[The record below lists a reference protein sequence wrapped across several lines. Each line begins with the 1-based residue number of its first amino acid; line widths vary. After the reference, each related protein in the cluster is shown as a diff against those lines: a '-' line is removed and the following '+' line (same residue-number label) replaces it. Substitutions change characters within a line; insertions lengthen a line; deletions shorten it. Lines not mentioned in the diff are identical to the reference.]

1 MERQSFPGG
10 TLIFDALDREAAG
23 RIGAAAGEAL
33 RLACERWGLAPPGD
47 LQVHVLT
54 SWPGFLFRAAPCLW
68 RPGLL
73 LTLPTWALR
82 VARLWRIAGGWTQ
95 RFGKRLAVGVK
106 PPRLL
111 LVADRSLG
119 GQLFLAEP
127 DMERKVR
134 QIAIHETVHACSLQL
149 RLPAWLNEG
158 LAMAAVDIAAGKATV
173 RVDSLS
179 LLAGH
184 GPGRRAGGDHDGR
197 RYPPPSRRGAEAL
210 LRVYAQGYWRV
221 RFLEE
226 TKPGLLKELLKGKRR
241 GREWLP
247 AIARAL
253 GLADEHG
260 AELDQ
265 LVTKHFKG
273 LTEQTTNRNA

>member
-1 MERQSFPGG
+1 MERKALAGG

-23 RIGAAAGEAL
+23 RIGAAAEEGL
-33 RLACERWGLAPPGD
+33 RLARERWELTPRGE
-47 LQVHVLT
+47 LQVHAMT
-54 SWPGFLFRAAPCLW
+54 SWPGFLFHAAPWSW
-68 RPGLL
+68 RPWLL
-73 LTLPTWALR
+73 LSFPLWAGR

-95 RFGKRLAVGVK
+95 RFGRRSAVGVK

-111 LVADRSLG
+111 READRSLG
-119 GQLFLAEP
+119 ERLFLAEP

-134 QIAIHETVHACSLQL
+134 QIAVHETVHACSLHL

-158 LAMAAVDIAAGKATV
+158 LAMTAVDGASGRATV

-179 LLAGH
+179 LLARD
-184 GPGRRAGGDHDGR
+184 GPGRRAGGDRDGR
-197 RYPPPSRRGAEAL
+197 RYPPPSRRGAAAF

-226 TKPGLLKELLKGKRR
+226 TKPGLLKQLLKGKRR

-253 GLADEHG
+253 GSADSG
-260 AELDQ
+260 GSELDQ
-265 LVTKHFKG
+265 LVIRHFSG
-273 LTEQTTNRNA
+273 LNADT